1 MAAGERKVIVA
12 QAKSKSKTKARS
24 GSGSNGSGAK
34 ATRSKAKATNS
45 GAKANAQSK
54 ANGRAPS
61 SNGVGDS
68 VKRGAKGV
76 VPIARKAKVP
86 LLASG
91 AAIVGVAGAI
101 AATHSNKRHKVMGI
115 SMPKANG
122 AKPDAKKISN
132 AVVDI
137 AKRADEIGQGV
148 SRVASSVRSVGETAN
163 EVAKKA

>member
-1 MAAGERKVIVA
+1 MTAGERKVIVA
-12 QAKSKSKTKARS
+12 QTKTKAKSKTKTRRS

-34 ATRSKAKATNS
+34 ATRAKAKS
-45 GAKANAQSK
+45 HAKASEQAK
-54 ANGRAPS
+54 ANGRS
-61 SNGVGDS
+61 VSNGVGDS

-76 VPIARKAKVP
+76 GPIARKAKVP

-91 AAIVGVAGAI
+91 AALVGVAGAI
-101 AATHSNKRHKVMGI
+101 AATHSSKRHKVMGI

-137 AKRADEIGQGV
+137 AKRADEFGQGV
-148 SRVASSVRSVGETAN
+148 SRVASSVRGVGETAN
-163 EVAKKA
+163 EVAKKV